1 MNRRVDSERFNCDVC
16 ETNAH
21 KKLWERM
28 EKVKGNEEELKRRKK
43 KNKGIEG
50 EGIKRKNNEGTKE
63 EIKRKKLMV

>member
-1 MNRRVDSERFNCDVC
+1 
-16 ETNAH
+16 
-21 KKLWERM
+21 M